1 MAMYRAAGLTL
12 ASLVFSAIQ
21 AAAQVSPFPTVNSGG
36 GVLIQQGTAGSPVL
50 TPLQRQDHTRHSIQQ
65 QSCSG
70 MSGQAAARCDSEL
83 RATIESDKLKQQAI
97 ESGQRREK

>member
-1 MAMYRAAGLTL
+1 MQRAVVLALAGL
-12 ASLVFSAIQ
+12 VFAAMQ
-21 AAAQVSPFPTVNSGG
+21 AAAQVSPFPTVNSGT

-50 TPLQRQDHTRHSIQQ
+50 TPLQRQDQTRYSIQQ

-70 MSGQAAARCDSEL
+70 LSGQAAARCDSEL
-83 RATIESDKLKQQAI
+83 RTTIESDKLKQQAI